1 MGFDVEQRKTF
12 DIEHGSRDFE
22 LIDKFSM
29 LDERDKKIVLDMNE
43 SMISNKSK
51 K

>member
-12 DIEHGSRDFE
+12 DVKQGDKDFE

-29 LDERDKKIVLDMNE
+29 LDERDKKIVLNMIE
-43 SMISNKSK
+43 SMISSKNKK
-51 K
+51 